1 MLSACLPRT
10 VMAVLGHKTP
20 KMAMFYCEQARQAVM
35 NENAVAK
42 WDASIEKRAG
52 KALAKRRALIHA
64 VA

>member
-42 WDASIEKRAG
+42 WDASIAAG